1 MTNEQSAIFRKVLDT
16 NWEVKELSEA
26 GKWTEAMKKS
36 KEHNDAVK
44 ELKESMGEA
53 EHNKFIDTGRRM
65 FAPVGSHD
73 DEEDWDEE

>member
-26 GKWTEAMKKS
+26 GKWREAMEKS
-36 KEHNDAVK
+36 KEHHAAVK

-53 EHNKFIDTGRRM
+53 EYNKFIDTGRKM
-65 FAPVGSHD
+65 FAPVGEE
-73 DEEDWDEE
+73 DEE